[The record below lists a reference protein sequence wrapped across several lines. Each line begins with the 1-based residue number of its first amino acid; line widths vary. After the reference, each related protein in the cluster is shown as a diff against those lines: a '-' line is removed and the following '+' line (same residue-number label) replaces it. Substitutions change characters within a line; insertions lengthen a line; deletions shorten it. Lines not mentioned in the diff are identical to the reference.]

1 MMSGIDGGNCILSS
15 MAKTR
20 VESNMIDGAEVVGTK
35 GSYIVTFKGNSAE
48 WKGNSAEWKGKSI
61 VLSSSRQPYEPRVFK
76 SLDGAIAELTRIGL
90 NEASVKIIENDK

>member
-20 VESNMIDGAEVVGTK
+20 VESNMINGAEVVGTK
-35 GSYIVTFKGNSAE
+35 GSYIVTFKGND
-48 WKGNSAEWKGKSI
+48 AEWKGKSI
-61 VLSSSRQPYEPRVFK
+61 VLSSSRQPYEPRIFK

>member
-20 VESNMIDGAEVVGTK
+20 VESNMIDGAEVVGNK
-35 GSYIVTFKGNSAE
+35 GSYIVTFKGNA
-48 WKGNSAEWKGKSI
+48 AEWKGKSI
-61 VLSSSRQPYEPRVFK
+61 VLSSSRQPYEPRIFK

>member
-20 VESNMIDGAEVVGTK
+20 VESNMINGAEIVGTK
-35 GSYIVTFKGNSAE
+35 GSYIVTFKGN
-48 WKGNSAEWKGKSI
+48 AEWKGKSI
-61 VLSSSRQPYEPRVFK
+61 VLSSSRQPYEARVFK

>member
-35 GSYIVTFKGNSAE
+35 GSYIVTFNGSA
-48 WKGNSAEWKGKSI
+48 AEWKGKSI
-61 VLSSSRQPYEPRVFK
+61 VLSSSRQPYEPRIFK

>member
-35 GSYIVTFKGNSAE
+35 GSYIVTFKGNAAE
-48 WKGNSAEWKGKSI
+48 WEDKSI
-61 VLSSSRQPYEPRVFK
+61 VLSSSRQPYEPRIFK

>member
-15 MAKTR
+15 MAKVR
-20 VESNMIDGAEVVGTK
+20 VESNMIDKAQVVGTK
-35 GSYIVTFKGNSAE
+35 GDYQVVFYGSAAE
-48 WKGNSAEWKGKSI
+48 WNDKPI

-76 SLDGAIAELTRIGL
+76 SLDGAIAELTRIGI

>member
-15 MAKTR
+15 MAKIR

-35 GSYIVTFKGNSAE
+35 GRYIVSFIGNAAE
-48 WKGNSAEWKGKSI
+48 WEGKSI
-61 VLSSSRQPYEPRVFK
+61 VLSRSRQPYEPRVFK

-90 NEASVKIIENDK
+90 NEASVKIINSNQ